1 MANTLD
7 HTLLHLSLI
16 PGIGPATI
24 ERFTQNLTLEQLSH
38 IYSFAKA
45 DFLSGI
51 KLPEQTIE
59 KIIAGLAQKELLA
72 KELELIDKHDI
83 AWSTILSNSYPT
95 ILKSIHLA
103 PTILYWQG
111 ELEYEKE
118 KTIACVGSRKSNFY
132 GNDVINYLVPE
143 LLEDNWTLVSGGA
156 LGIDTL
162 VHKKALQ
169 QKGKTYAVLGSGLL
183 KPYPASNSF
192 LFKEIAASGGAVI
205 SSFPLQQEPLAGN
218 FPSRNRII
226 AGLSKACLVV
236 QAAEKS
242 GALITARFALE
253 QGREVCAV
261 PGSILDPLSKGCN
274 QLIGQGATPII
285 EPGDILKALG
295 YLDNKK
301 KYEQKTIALELTFSQ
316 KITVLCEKA
325 KSFDELLVLLE
336 CSEQELQEEL
346 FTLQLSGIVEQ
357 NFMGHWQKSY

>member
-1 MANTLD
+1 MQNNLE

-24 ERFTQNLTLEQLSH
+24 ERFTQNLTLEQLSD
-38 IYSFAKA
+38 IYTFTKA
-45 DFLSGI
+45 DCLTII
-51 KLPEQTIE
+51 KLPEYTAE
-59 KIIAGLAQKELLA
+59 KIVAGLAQKELLE
-72 KELELIDKHDI
+72 KELELIQAHDI
-83 AWSTILSNSYPT
+83 SWSTLLSTSYPT
-95 ILKSIHLA
+95 ALKSIHLA
-103 PTILYWQG
+103 PTVLYWQG
-111 ELEYEKE
+111 ELEHEKE

-132 GNDVINYLVPE
+132 GNDVVNYILPE
-143 LLEDNWTLVSGGA
+143 LLLDNWTLVSGGA

-169 QKGKTYAVLGSGLL
+169 QKGSTYAVLGSGLL

-226 AGLSKACLVV
+226 AGLSKACLVI

-253 QGREVCAV
+253 QGREVCAI

-274 QLIGQGATPII
+274 QLIGQGATPIL

-295 YLDNKK
+295 YLQNTKN
-301 KYEQKTIALELTFSQ
+301 YTQKTITTEITLAH
-316 KITVLCEKA
+316 KIIRICEKA
-325 KSFDELLVLLE
+325 KSFDELLASLE
-336 CSEQELQEEL
+336 CAEQELQDEL
-346 FTLQLSGIVEQ
+346 FSLQLAGEIEQ
-357 NFMGHWQKSY
+357 NFMGHWQKTY

>member
-1 MANTLD
+1 MHNTLD

-38 IYSFAKA
+38 IYTFTKA
-45 DFLSGI
+45 DCLNSI
-51 KLPEQTIE
+51 KLPDNTAE
-59 KIIAGLAQKELLA
+59 KIVAGLAQKQLLE
-72 KELELIDKHDI
+72 KELELIAKHDI
-83 AWSTILSNSYPT
+83 SWATILAENYPAM
-95 ILKSIHLA
+95 LKSIHLA

-111 ELEYEKE
+111 ELEPRKE

-132 GNDVINYLVPE
+132 GNDVVNYILPE
-143 LLEDNWTLVSGGA
+143 LLEDAWTLVSGGA

-169 QKGKTYAVLGSGLL
+169 HKGITYAVLGSGLL
-183 KPYPASNSF
+183 KPYPGSNSF

-226 AGLSKACLVV
+226 AGLSKACLVI

-253 QGREVCAV
+253 QGREVCAI

-274 QLIGQGATPII
+274 RLIEQGATPIL
-285 EPGDILKALG
+285 ESGDILKALG
-295 YLDNKK
+295 YGQTKIR
-301 KYEQKTIALELTFSQ
+301 YQQKTIISEATFSQ
-316 KITVLCEKA
+316 KIITLCEKA
-325 KSFDELLVLLE
+325 KSFDELLVLLA
-336 CSEQELQEEL
+336 CTEQELHDEL
-346 FTLQLSGIVEQ
+346 FSLQLMHTIEQ
-357 NFMGHWQKSY
+357 NFMGLWQSL